1 MSLSFKVPVCISVHP
16 EQLARLDQI
25 AADLDRSRSWVASRA
40 LDAFLAVTD
49 FTPSLAVGADAQAEP
64 RGTGGCPPLVPP
76 LAPSGETPMPD
87 VSETSKDVNASRGL
101 HHAHLVR
108 TIGAAQ
114 RQAAEASAGREA
126 ALARSA
132 QYIGKMIKPQ

>member
-49 FTPSLAVGADAQAEP
+49 FTPSPAVGADVQAEP
-64 RGTGGCPPLVPP
+64 RGTGGCPPLVSP
-76 LAPSGETPMPD
+76 LASLKESPMPD
-87 VSETSKDVNASRGL
+87 LDNPLVAQPHSL
-101 HHAHLVR
+101 HLAHLTRV
-108 TIGAAQ
+108 GDAAR
-114 RQAAEASAGREA
+114 RQAAETQAAREA

-132 QYIGKMIKPQ
+132 EYIGKIGKPE